1 MDMMESLQLLYFKLI
16 AAPKLNLDGAPK
28 SPDSGAISDTL
39 LTNVLNGI
47 YLVAGVIAVIA
58 IIFGGFWYITSDGQP
73 DKIKRGKMAIV
84 YSVIGIVVIL
94 MAWSITGFVAG
105 RVEL

>member
-1 MDMMESLQLLYFKLI
+1 MEKLQLLYFKLI

-28 SPDSGAISDTL
+28 SADPEKISNDI
-39 LTNVLNGI
+39 LTNILNSV
-47 YLVAGVIAVIA
+47 YLVAGVVAVVA

-94 MAWSITGFVAG
+94 MAWAITGFIAG
-105 RVEL
+105 RVEV